1 MRKNSNKIR
10 MYRIIILSYMYLER
24 CSLPEKKRWNW
35 CTCFGNF
42 LLFTFKLSQPSL
54 LGWHVCMST
63 FVIRMKNLKIMW
75 LYFMKYCLTSK
86 VQKLRNLWTLI
97 QSFGVK
103 FLYGRFFFYND
114 LRTYFTDQDYRS
126 HKLIA
131 RWVYNLQL

>member
-1 MRKNSNKIR
+1 
-10 MYRIIILSYMYLER
+10 
-24 CSLPEKKRWNW
+24 
-35 CTCFGNF
+35 
-42 LLFTFKLSQPSL
+42 
-54 LGWHVCMST
+54 
-63 FVIRMKNLKIMW
+63 
-75 LYFMKYCLTSK
+75 MKYCLTSK